1 MATEE
6 TRYVTFAE
14 AVFLH
19 IRLMRLLGE
28 RRYGV
33 FDRALV
39 ESSLAR
45 PQQAAAFEGADLI
58 RQAATLCFGL
68 IKNHPWVGGN
78 KRTATAITDEFLF
91 RNGYEVTAT
100 PAETVEMV
108 LAVEGDRWGV
118 DEVEGWLRERSKLI
132 SAQSPE

>member
-6 TRYVTFAE
+6 ARYVTFAE

-19 IRLMRLLGE
+19 IRLMRLLE
-28 RRYGV
+28 EQRYGV
-33 FDRALV
+33 FDRTLV

-45 PQQAAAFEGADLI
+45 PRQAAAFEDADLI
-58 RQAATLCFGL
+58 RQAATLYFGL

-91 RNGYEVTAT
+91 RNGHEVTVT
-100 PAETVEMV
+100 PTETVEMV
-108 LAVEGDRWGV
+108 LAVEGDHWGV
-118 DEVEGWLRERSKLI
+118 DEVESWLRERVKPLAGRS
-132 SAQSPE
+132 QE